1 MENVESILVDSGLD
15 IDNLEFVSGDNYR
28 RYNYF
33 GNCINT
39 VDVDMMWNATEMSN
53 VIYESKLLKDNKI
66 LDKINGGDRKIP
78 MKLIKLLKR
87 FRIEDYE
94 HFVCGVNEYQ
104 RIMFIYSVDD
114 DIHYFFDVK
123 R

>member
-1 MENVESILVDSGLD
+1 
-15 IDNLEFVSGDNYR
+15 
-28 RYNYF
+28 
-33 GNCINT
+33 
-39 VDVDMMWNATEMSN
+39 MWNTNQMSN
-53 VIYESKLLKDNKI
+53 VIYQSKLLKDDKI
-66 LDKINGGDRKIP
+66 LDKINGGDRNIP

-114 DIHYFFDVK
+114 DVHYFFDVK